1 MGKRLKYEVVDGRGH
16 PVHHSFNKR
25 NAEQWI
31 RQDYDGDG
39 RLRIRKKRIKKD
51 ERSME
56 FVLSNRELRL

>member
-31 RQDYDGDG
+31 RQEYDGEG
-39 RLRIRKKRIKKD
+39 RLRIRKKRD
-51 ERSME
+51 
-56 FVLSNRELRL
+56 